1 MDKYN
6 EEHESD
12 GNTTMSFLAGVLI
25 GGLAGAGAMLLL
37 APQSGKVTREQLQ
50 LKGIELSKQTTVALD
65 DAMSQARGKANQ
77 ISTGVREKA
86 EELKQRGQD
95 IFDEQKEL
103 LSTFVEGEKK
113 AVKVA
118 VKSSA

>member
-6 EEHESD
+6 EEHEND
-12 GNTTMSFLAGVLI
+12 GNSVMSFLAGVFI

-37 APQSGKVTREQLQ
+37 APQSGKITRDQLQ

-65 DAMSQARGKANQ
+65 DAMSQARSKASQ
-77 ISTGVREKA
+77 ISTDVREKA
-86 EELKQRGQD
+86 VELKQRGQE
-95 IFDEQKEL
+95 ILDEQKDL

-118 VKSSA
+118 VKSPA